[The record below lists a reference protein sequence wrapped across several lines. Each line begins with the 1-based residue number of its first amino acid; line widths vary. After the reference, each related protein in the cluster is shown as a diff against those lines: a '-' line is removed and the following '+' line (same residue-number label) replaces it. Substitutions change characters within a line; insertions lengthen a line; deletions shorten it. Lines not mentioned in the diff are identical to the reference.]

1 MKTRRSQAGMASLL
15 FMLLSG
21 LALGA
26 MVFGAVYYVRGLQ
39 AQSVTVHALTQA
51 QLRAWSGAEALRQY
65 LYQLGATPAA
75 ALSGGQSISFNGLSG
90 VSATVS
96 AVTPNE
102 TSNCGGGTLVAADIV
117 GSSGGAN
124 SLLGVVYCARGSA
137 ASSGTLVEAINIKGD
152 LQLGGDLNVSSDSS
166 TRMVVDGRVSGSGSL
181 NGISN
186 LYASGDVSLGGATSI
201 ATLFSEGNI
210 SLDGSGQYTSVNSMR
225 NVSLS
230 GSVQVATLNANGAVS
245 LQSNTVT
252 ELNAIGNVSLGSN
265 AGVSQLK
272 TQGNVSANNSRITG
286 TASVQGDYSESSNG
300 AVNAGRYGGS
310 LSKPSWNN
318 QLNLSRQAGLQVA
331 ITPLTATTISTPRID
346 TYAFKASANYVFERV
361 GNDTRVTV
369 NSVHSIPD
377 GSYYLAG
384 SGANQD
390 WLCRTN
396 SYAAASC
403 LAKICTGFSD
413 HNSCFSYANGTWT
426 VAGQGMAPGVVWFA
440 GDLIAGQGSYTNT
453 FLASGNIS
461 TAGNNIS
468 TALNYAGAATVCS
481 QTQFPGLYPSNFCN
495 SSGALIENALGN
507 IVFAAGGYVG
517 SSFSGGRIDLSA
529 SNHVYGDVLAGDT
542 LTTGGSTVVHG
553 YMVAAR
559 GSNIG
564 SSRLSA
570 STSLDLRNLPS
581 SFKPGQLP
589 TPGTPLSA
597 TLLWSRYR

>member
-1 MKTRRSQAGMASLL
+1 MNSSRHQAGVASLL
-15 FMLLSG
+15 FMLMSG

-26 MVFGAVYYVRGLQ
+26 LVFGAVYYVRGLQ
-39 AQSVTVHALTQA
+39 GQSVAVHAQTQA

-75 ALSGGQSISFNGLSG
+75 ALRNGQAVTFSGLSG
-90 VSATVS
+90 VSATIGT
-96 AVTPNE
+96 VTANE
-102 TSNCGGGTLVAADIV
+102 TANCSGGTMVAADIV

-124 SLLGVVYCARGSA
+124 ALLGVVFCAKGTAGGSGA
-137 ASSGTLVEAINIKGD
+137 LVEAINIKGD

-166 TRMVVDGRVSGSGSL
+166 TRVVVDGRVSGSGSL

-186 LYASGDVSLGGATSI
+186 LYATGDVSLGGATSI

-210 SLDGSGQYTSVNSMR
+210 SLDGSGQYSSVNSMR
-225 NVSLS
+225 NVALS
-230 GSVQVATLNANGAVS
+230 GTVQVSTLNANGTAS

-265 AGVSQLK
+265 AQVSQLK
-272 TQGNVSANNSRITG
+272 TQGSVSASNSRITG
-286 TASVQGDYSESSNG
+286 SASVQGDYSESSNG
-300 AVNAGRYGGS
+300 AVASGRYGGS
-310 LSKPSWNN
+310 LYKPGWNS
-318 QLNLSRQAGLQVA
+318 QISMSRQLGLTVS
-331 ITPLTATTISTPRID
+331 ITSLTATTISTPRID
-346 TYAFKASANYVFERV
+346 AYAFKSTSNYVFERV

-369 NSVHSIPD
+369 SQVHGIPD
-377 GSYYLAG
+377 GSYYLTG

-390 WLCRTN
+390 WLCST
-396 SYAAASC
+396 STYAAASC
-403 LAKICTGFSD
+403 VAKICQGFSSY
-413 HNSCFSYANGTWT
+413 NSCFSYANGSWT

-440 GDLIAGQGSYTNT
+440 GDLVAGQGNYTNT
-453 FLASGNIS
+453 FIASGNIS
-461 TAGNNIS
+461 TAGNNVS
-468 TALNYAGAATVCS
+468 TALNYAGATAVCG
-481 QTQFPGLYPSNFCN
+481 QTQFPGLYPSNFC
-495 SSGALIENALGN
+495 SDATTLIENALGN

-517 SSFSGGRIDLSA
+517 STFSGGRIDLSA

-564 SSRLSA
+564 LSRLAA
-570 STSLDLRNLPS
+570 STALDLRNLPS